1 MCVLWCLTPL
11 STMFQVCRGGQFYWW
26 KKTEYPEKT
35 TDMPQVT
42 DKLYHIMLYR
52 LCFVW
57 VGFEL
62 TALVV
67 IYTYCICSCKS
78 NYHTITTTTTPVLY
92 LTSVYNIYIYIY
104 IQRQNWSKLV
114 KWLWNCSDGV
124 VFFYFF
130 YLSIKMLKFQM
141 VDYL

>member
-1 MCVLWCLTPL
+1 VCVLWCLTPL

-104 IQRQNWSKLV
+104 IYNVKTGQNWSNDYETV
-114 KWLWNCSDGV
+114 PMVW
-124 VFFYFF
+124 YFF
-130 YLSIKMLKFQM
+130 IFFICL
-141 VDYL
+141 